1 MLLGLKLP
9 LHPHSPAIP
18 GIKFKFHKK
27 HLPLALELVCI
38 SFYMNRILLQVLFG
52 TWYFFLL
59 NVMTISSLIWP
70 NKLLT
75 FFLHTCS
82 FPILPNLSKSQSNL
96 GGSFEASVIFLF
108 KLPSKSKVL
117 LIQPLEKPWA
127 TQVQPL
133 TCSQAQQ
140 SIPCWCL
147 APLLILATWFSSNQ
161 GNWEIANHVFALL
174 TKLSIWVSQVIA
186 MWYEKICRRDQ
197 WDYGSAPRI
206 PRVYLGLIAILAA
219 SSVWRA

>member
-117 LIQPLEKPWA
+117 LIQPSRKTLGHLGRNPDR
-127 TQVQPL
+127 
-133 TCSQAQQ
+133 SQAQQ

-147 APLLILATWFSSNQ
+147 APLLILATWFSSKLGKL
-161 GNWEIANHVFALL
+161 GNSNHVF
-174 TKLSIWVSQVIA
+174 KFYSQN
-186 MWYEKICRRDQ
+186 
-197 WDYGSAPRI
+197 
-206 PRVYLGLIAILAA
+206 
-219 SSVWRA
+219 